1 LEGNE
6 AVRAEGP
13 EAPAESRAW
22 LSYVAPMAAF
32 MVITALEGSLPKQYV
47 WVYIAKAI
55 LVTALLIAG
64 RATWKAEIRPTLPM
78 LLLGTVVGLI
88 CFAGWVTIDPLTPH
102 FKFMGVRTAYNP
114 FKEIADPTVRAL
126 FLAVRF
132 YGLVLVVPVMEE
144 LFWRSFLLRWITD
157 QDFEKLPVGTFSW
170 GAFAIV
176 AAGFGLAHPEWLV
189 AILFACAMALLL
201 RQTRSLFACIVA
213 HSVTNLALGI
223 FVLTTGKWLYW

>member
-6 AVRAEGP
+6 TKGTETPV
-13 EAPAESRAW
+13 ESRAW
-22 LSYVAPMAAF
+22 IGYVVPMAAF
-32 MVITALEGSLPKQYV
+32 MILTAVEGSMPKQYV
-47 WVYIAKAI
+47 WLYIAKAI
-55 LVTALLIAG
+55 LVTVLLIVG
-64 RATWKAEIRPTLPM
+64 RTTWKRDVQWSLSM
-78 LLLGTVVGLI
+78 LLIGAVVGLV

-102 FKFMGVRTAYNP
+102 FKILGNRTEYNP
-114 FKEIADPTVRAL
+114 FKEIADPSVRML

-132 YGLVLVVPVMEE
+132 YGLALMVPVMEE

-201 RQTRSLFACIVA
+201 RQTKSLFACIVA
-213 HSVTNLALGI
+213 HGVTNLALGI
-223 FVLTTGKWLYW
+223 FVMVTGNWKYW

>member
-6 AVRAEGP
+6 TGGD

-22 LSYVAPMAAF
+22 IGYVAPMAAF
-32 MVITALEGSLPKQYV
+32 LGITYLEGVAPKQYV
-47 WVYIAKAI
+47 WIYIAKAV

-64 RATWKAEIRPTLPM
+64 RSAWKRDVRGSLPM
-78 LLLGTVVGLI
+78 LLVGTVVGLA
-88 CFAGWVTIDPLTPH
+88 CFAGWVLIDPLTPH
-102 FKFMGVRTAYNP
+102 FKFLGTRTEYNP
-114 FKEIADPTVRAL
+114 FVKIPDPSVRAL

-132 YGLVLVVPVMEE
+132 YGLALVVPVMEE

-157 QDFEKLPVGTFSW
+157 QEFEKLPVGAFSW

-176 AAGFGLAHPEWLV
+176 AAGFGIAHPEWLV

-213 HSVTNLALGI
+213 HGVTNLALGV
-223 FVLTTGKWLYW
+223 FVMVTQNWKYW